1 MLISKMTIP
10 LYCELM
16 NSPSVMYSEVFNEY
30 SYNSFNALT
39 GLKDNDDA
47 THSYLDSEGKWN

>member
-1 MLISKMTIP
+1 MTIP

-39 GLKDNDDA
+39 GLKDNEDA